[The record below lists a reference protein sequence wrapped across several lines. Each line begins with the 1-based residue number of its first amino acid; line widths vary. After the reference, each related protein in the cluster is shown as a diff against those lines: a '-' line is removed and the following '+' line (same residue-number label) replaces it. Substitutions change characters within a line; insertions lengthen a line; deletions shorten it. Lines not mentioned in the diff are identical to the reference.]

1 LKQKLVDLELA
12 LGKNGTSDIRL
23 RYSGLI
29 VFTTQLLGVVTG
41 LVFTLLLTR
50 SMTTTE
56 YGLWTNIFDYTPYFL
71 LVSIIIPFWVT
82 RFTARD
88 IEGTVITSTISQ
100 LVLGVIAT
108 VAYLPIIT
116 AISFAIGTSQYLTIY
131 LIAGFYVLTHYMIT
145 VFEGAL
151 TATKPHATGYGFI
164 IQEIVKVIVALIII
178 LGFGQIFLGAILALV
193 IAPTVQSFY
202 YIYKLRHF
210 FREKINWHYV
220 KRWLRSSPVLLY
232 NVLGTQI
239 LNAFLILLYIYGGGE
254 ARAFYQAALSFTTV
268 VSYAS
273 SLAIAL
279 YPKLLANSCSKEDI
293 KLSFK
298 TVMMLAIPLATI
310 VMTMSVS
317 FLTVLDTA
325 YAASWPVLI
334 ALTVDT
340 LLTMLIL
347 FYSSILMGVEN
358 FDAAGEI
365 HLKKLVRSK
374 IFKLFSIPYIQ
385 SAFALPAVYLVLTQ
399 LNVDGPV
406 ITTAAVVAVMILVHL
421 FTFVALAI
429 RSRHSIHVP
438 IAWTSIAKY
447 VFAAFITGAA
457 LVFIPTTTTLVAT
470 VAKAA
475 VGFGIYAVILLAI
488 DEQARE
494 LIRLIWQE
502 IKTNINQLLH
512 RDAGDNE
519 AVPAEN

>member
-1 LKQKLVDLELA
+1 

-29 VFTTQLLGVVTG
+29 VFTTQLLGVITG
-41 LVFTLLLTR
+41 MIFTLLLTR

-88 IEGTVITSTISQ
+88 IEGTVITSAVSQ

-202 YIYKLRHF
+202 YLYKLRAF
-210 FREKINWHYV
+210 FKEKINWHYV
-220 KRWLRSSPVLLY
+220 KRWLKSSPVLLY

-239 LNAFLILLYIYGGGE
+239 LNAFLILLYLYGGGE
-254 ARAFYQAALSFTTV
+254 ARAFYQTALSFTTI

-279 YPKLLANSCSKEDI
+279 YPKLLANSCSKDDI

-325 YAASWPVLI
+325 YAVSWPVLI

-340 LLTMLIL
+340 LITMLIL
-347 FYSSILMGVEN
+347 FYSSILMGIEN
-358 FDAAGEI
+358 FDAGGEI
-365 HLKKLVRSK
+365 HLKKLVKSK

-385 SAFALPAVYLVLTQ
+385 AAFALPVVYYVLTH
-399 LNVDGPV
+399 LDVDGPV
-406 ITTAAVVAVMILVHL
+406 TTAAAVVAVMILVHL
-421 FTFVALAI
+421 FTFITLAI

-438 IAWTSIAKY
+438 IAWASIAKY
-447 VFAAFITGAA
+447 IFAAFLTGAA
-457 LVFIPTTTTLVAT
+457 LYLTPTTTTIIAT
-470 VAKAA
+470 IVKAA
-475 VGFGIYAVILLAI
+475 AGFSLYTVILLAI

-494 LIRLIWQE
+494 LIRLVWKEVLI
-502 IKTNINQLLH
+502 NINRLLH
-512 RDAGDNE
+512 RDSGETAPV
-519 AVPAEN
+519 AAEN

>member
-1 LKQKLVDLELA
+1 M
-12 LGKNGTSDIRL
+12 GKNGTSDLRI

-29 VFTTQLLGVVTG
+29 VFTTQLLGVITG
-41 LVFTLLLTR
+41 LIFTLLLTR

-71 LVSIIIPFWVT
+71 LVSVILPFWVT

-100 LVLGVIAT
+100 LVLGIIAT
-108 VAYLPIIT
+108 LTYLPIIT

-131 LIAGFYVLTHYMIT
+131 LIAGFYVLTHYMIS

-151 TATKPHATGYGFI
+151 TATKPHTTGYGFI
-164 IQEIVKVIVALIII
+164 IQEIIKVIVALIII

-202 YIYKLRHF
+202 YIYKLRHLF
-210 FREKINWHYV
+210 KEKINWSYV
-220 KRWLRSSPVLLY
+220 KQWLRSSPVLLY

-239 LNAFLILLYIYGGGE
+239 LNSFLILLYLYGGGE
-254 ARAFYQAALSFTTV
+254 ARAFYQAALSFTII

-273 SLAIAL
+273 SLSIAL
-279 YPKLLANSCSKEDI
+279 YPKLLANSCSKDDI

-310 VMTMSVS
+310 VMTMAIS

-340 LLTMLIL
+340 LITMLIT

-365 HLKKLVRSK
+365 HLKKLVKSK

-385 SAFALPAVYLVLTQ
+385 SAFALPAIYLVLTQ

-406 ITTAAVVAVMILVHL
+406 TTAAAVVAVMILVHL
-421 FTFVALAI
+421 CTFITLAI

-447 VFAAFITGAA
+447 IFAAFLTGAA
-457 LVFIPTTTTLVAT
+457 LYLTPTTTTLLAT
-470 VAKAA
+470 VIKAA
-475 VGFGIYAVILLAI
+475 AGFSLYTAILLAI

-494 LIRLIWQE
+494 LIRLIWKE
-502 IKTNINQLLH
+502 IRGNINGLLH
-512 RDAGDNE
+512 RNTGKNP